1 MESLGHTDL
10 LKPSSARRSVAVRAP
25 RERGPGGQQ
34 SASDISP
41 EDMGLNGFR
50 AAPVGSPTAA
60 EFLGGLAS
68 HTDSPVFTT
77 PTKLSKTGLPLYNG
91 GVVSPSATLE
101 GSQRGGLAHMPNAYP
116 AQMKGLVGSTV
127 DAAYPLT
134 SRACLMEN
142 GDWTAHEKCPL
153 VTRRTNGDLKAR
165 PVQPQKRRNG
175 ENQDLDSG
183 HFNGLISGLVNS
195 VDPVFPSAD
204 LESKRRRLA
213 DGSATRTHRAVAPL
227 TVTFNNS
234 QMILN
239 DVPFATSQS
248 PLTPAAPQ
256 NNQYNGHPMALPGLP
271 PAPSQ
276 TSPDEADMIAAR
288 LPPVGS
294 GWSAERIAQQYIVPC
309 MKYYGICV
317 KDSFLGPP
325 LGDRVLREVEV
336 LNKTGKFRGGQLVSQ
351 KSIPSRNI
359 RGDQIA
365 WVEGRE
371 PGCESIGALMAH
383 IDEAVM
389 YSAANGQLGDC
400 VINGR
405 TKVRGAILGRAV
417 PGFHFTA
424 TTDDQSHDLIERQHA
439 GVQTHNTGESSTV
452 LSNFH
457 KFGKRDCVFFLNRL
471 TVCVQTCPVFDTTI
485 CSLSRNK
492 NPI

>member
-1 MESLGHTDL
+1 MESLGRTDL
-10 LKPSSARRSVAVRAP
+10 LKPSSARRSVAVRAQ
-25 RERGPGGQQ
+25 RERVTGGQQ
-34 SASDISP
+34 FASDIRR

-50 AAPVGSPTAA
+50 AAPVGSPTA
-60 EFLGGLAS
+60 EELLGGLAS
-68 HTDSPVFTT
+68 QTDSPVITT

-91 GVVSPSATLE
+91 GVVSPSATVE
-101 GSQRGGLAHMPNAYP
+101 GSQRGRLAHMPNAYP
-116 AQMKGLVGSTV
+116 AQMKGLAGLTG

-165 PVQPQKRRNG
+165 QVQPQKRRNG

-183 HFNGLISGLVNS
+183 HFNGLMSGLVNS

-204 LESKRRRLA
+204 LETKRRRLA
-213 DGSATRTHRAVAPL
+213 DGSATRVHRAVAPL

-234 QMILN
+234 RMMMN
-239 DVPFATSQS
+239 DVCFATSQS

-256 NNQYNGHPMALPGLP
+256 SNQYNGHPMGPPGLP

-276 TSPDEADMIAAR
+276 TSPDEADTIPAR
-288 LPPVGS
+288 LPQAGS

-317 KDSFLGPP
+317 KDSFLGPQ

-351 KSIPSRNI
+351 KSIPSGNI

-405 TKVRGAILGRAV
+405 TKVRG
-417 PGFHFTA
+417 GF
-424 TTDDQSHDLIERQHA
+424 
-439 GVQTHNTGESSTV
+439 
-452 LSNFH
+452 
-457 KFGKRDCVFFLNRL
+457 
-471 TVCVQTCPVFDTTI
+471 
-485 CSLSRNK
+485 
-492 NPI
+492 